1 MSGTEKNEEMMEWVR
16 KAQDGGQ
23 SAREMVVLAYR
34 PMVCTAIKKY
44 VYDHSLW
51 EEAYQEGQLAILKA
65 IDDYDGDRGV
75 YFSVF
80 LRKTLYYA
88 MMDLNR
94 RSKRPEMDSLEAQ
107 NRDEEGLTL
116 AERLE
121 DERADVDGHFETQ
134 ERRRALAGWI
144 EGLPAGQRRIIEGR
158 YGGEIKPRELAENL
172 GLSIKTVENLHTR
185 AIKRLRE
192 QANQSGWK

>member
-1 MSGTEKNEEMMEWVR
+1 MSEAEKNKEMMKWVD
-16 KAQDGGQ
+16 KARDGEQ

-34 PMVCTAIKKY
+34 PMVCAAIKKY
-44 VYDHSLW
+44 VYDTSLW
-51 EEAYQEGQLAILKA
+51 EEAYQEGQLAILEA
-65 IDDYDGDRGV
+65 IDDYDGDKGV
-75 YFSVF
+75 YFPVF

-94 RSKRPEMDSLEAQ
+94 RNKKPEMDSLEAQ

-121 DERADVDGHFETQ
+121 DEGADVDGPLEFR
-134 ERRRALAGWI
+134 ERRRALAGWVAA
-144 EGLPAGQRRIIEGR
+144 LPAGQRRIIEGR
-158 YGGEIKPRELAENL
+158 YVQGIKPRELAENL

-185 AIKRLRE
+185 AIKRLRD
-192 QANQSGWK
+192 QADRSGWK